1 MPYERWVTGPCG
13 PTVGLSLAVA
23 AKAGSWCADGR
34 ASAGDGHPGRLRTGI
49 LTVGPSH
56 ARP

>member
-1 MPYERWVTGPCG
+1 MPYERQIAGPCG
-13 PTVGLSLAVA
+13 PRVGLSLAVTVQA
-23 AKAGSWCADGR
+23 VFRCADGR
-34 ASAGDGHPGRLRTGI
+34 ASAGDGHPVRLRTGI